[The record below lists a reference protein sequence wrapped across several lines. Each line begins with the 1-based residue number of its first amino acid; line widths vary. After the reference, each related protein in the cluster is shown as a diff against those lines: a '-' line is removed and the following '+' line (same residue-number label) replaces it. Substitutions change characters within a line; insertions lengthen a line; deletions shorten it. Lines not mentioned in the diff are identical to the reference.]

1 MDLQKQASKYY
12 WYHSVDLGNGVI
24 VDGDYDIREVL
35 LHYRFPERMDG
46 MDVLGV
52 GRGSRFFA
60 FEFERRGA
68 AVTATDICS
77 FLDWDF
83 VGGDEQREARRKA
96 IGDEQGFTVEHIAG
110 AFAFASGVRKSRITS
125 KLINVYEMSPG
136 GVRQP
141 KVRSCFCGIH
151 YFAPPRPDPCIR
163 KAVQADQAPL
173 HRGVA
178 LVRGPGCRIPS
189 GHVPGWHHGLGPPE
203 LGGDER
209 HVRNRGAALR
219 WIQAGSYRP
228 PIHLAKPARPISEG
242 TASGSA
248 RGRVG
253 RLARCHGLCE
263 RLIRFIGQIWVNK
276 RMQGY

>member
-1 MDLQKQASKYY
+1 MCWMS
-12 WYHSVDLGNGVI
+12 GVAAA
-24 VDGDYDIREVL
+24 
-35 LHYRFPERMDG
+35 
-46 MDVLGV
+46 
-52 GRGSRFFA
+52 FFA
-60 FEFERRGA
+60 FEFERWRA

-96 IGDEQGFTVEHIAG
+96 IADEQGFTVEHING
-110 AFAFASGVRKSRITS
+110 AFEFASGVRKSRVTG
-125 KLINVYEMSPG
+125 KLINVYEMSPS

-141 KVRSCFCGIH
+141 KVRSCFCAIH

-173 HRGVA
+173 YRGVA
-178 LVRGPGCRIPS
+178 LVRASGCRTPS

-203 LGGDER
+203 LVGDER
-209 HVRNRGAALR
+209 HVPNRGAALR
-219 WIQAGSYRP
+219 WIQAGSYRL
-228 PIHLAKPARPISEG
+228 PIHLAKPVRPISEG

-253 RLARCHGLCE
+253 RLARWHGLCE
-263 RLIRFIGQIWVNK
+263 RPI
-276 RMQGY
+276 